1 MLFGLILTL
10 ALSSSVRPQTPAPLT
25 ITGRVM
31 SGTPA
36 HPIANA
42 VVGVGTAS
50 TLTDADG
57 RFSLVVA
64 RPVPPATTVRMVVTC
79 PGFLDAVIDVAPGA
93 AELEVALQPS
103 AQVREQI
110 LVSAP
115 ASDQPVPPPT
125 LVVAPAEVTSV
136 AGALD
141 NVFRVL
147 QTMPGVSATD
157 DFGSRLSVRGGGPD
171 ENLTVMDGVE
181 IHNPYRLFGLTSAF
195 NPETIDRFELTAG
208 GFSAKYGD
216 RLSSIL
222 VVDNRR
228 GTSDRALA
236 GSASLSITDANVV
249 LEGRLPKGA
258 NGSWLL
264 TGRRTYYDLV
274 AERVTDQ
281 DLPSFGD
288 LQTKIAWSLPR
299 GRELTIF
306 GLRSRESTDAEFTD
320 SSMDA
325 TFGLADRSSNDI
337 VSVSLASPLGTRGTS
352 RTVASWY
359 RFGDALDVD
368 GSARDET
375 RRFNVPGDEAFG
387 RASIVFTR
395 DVTVD
400 DASLRQDVSMRVA
413 DRHTLDT
420 GAEVHVLRT
429 TWGWTIAGD
438 RNADEANGSSALGG
452 SGLPDLLD
460 SSADS
465 VRAGA
470 WIEDEV
476 RVGSRARVAGGLRVD
491 WNGIS
496 KETIASP
503 RLRFQFEMGPRTT
516 LRAAT
521 GVYTQSPG
529 YEKLL
534 QSDYFVDLTHAS
546 DLDIRSARSRHL
558 VVGVEHQMS
567 PAVTV
572 KTEAYYKAFD
582 RLLVGRLETPEETA
596 ARVAQYA
603 FPADLAWSVP
613 ASPQI
618 TSMPSSSGVG
628 DAYGFDVYLQK
639 RATSR
644 SDRVTGWVSYTWG
657 RAFIESYG
665 RRYPF
670 DYDRR
675 HALSVVSTI
684 RLSRRFDLG
693 ATLRV
698 ASGFPEN
705 APIGVRVA
713 SVLAPGAT
721 DGEPGSLIPARSK
734 DGLLGWTIDRGG
746 VDQLNNAR
754 LPAYARL
761 DLRLTYTSPRASHWQ
776 LYVEA
781 INALNHENAGT
792 LRAALQYDP
801 TSDRPSIWLSRDQGL
816 SLLPTF
822 GLRLKF

>member
-1 MLFGLILTL
+1 MLIGLILTL
-10 ALSSSVRPQTPAPLT
+10 VLSQSALPQAPAPATL
-25 ITGRVM
+25 TGRVT

-36 HPIANA
+36 RPIANA
-42 VVGVGTAS
+42 VVGAGPAS

-57 RFSLVVA
+57 RFSLDVA
-64 RPVPPATTVRMVVTC
+64 TPVSPATTVRLVVTC
-79 PGFLDAVIDVAPGA
+79 PGFLDAVIDVAPGSG
-93 AELEVALQPS
+93 ELDILLQPS
-103 AQVREQI
+103 TQVREQV

-171 ENLTVMDGVE
+171 QNLTVMDGVE

-228 GTSDRALA
+228 GSRDRALA
-236 GSASLSITDANVV
+236 GSASLSITDANVI

-264 TGRRTYYDLV
+264 TGRRTYYDLF

-288 LQTKIAWSLPR
+288 LQTKIAWSLPH

-306 GLRSRESTDAEFTD
+306 GLRSRESTDAEFRD
-320 SSMDA
+320 SGIDA
-325 TFGLADRSSNDI
+325 NFGLADRSSNDI
-337 VSVSLASPLGTRGTS
+337 VSVSLASTLGARGTS

-368 GSARDET
+368 GAQRDET
-375 RRFNVPGDEAFG
+375 RRFNVPGDDAFG
-387 RASIVFTR
+387 RASILFTR

-400 DASLRQDVSMRVA
+400 DASLRQDVSIHA
-413 DRHTLDT
+413 DERHTIDT

-429 TWGWTIAGD
+429 AWGWTIAGD
-438 RNADEANGSSALGG
+438 RNADEANGSSVLGG

-460 SSADS
+460 SSANS
-465 VRAGA
+465 VRAEA
-470 WIEDEV
+470 WLEDDV
-476 RVGSRARVAGGLRVD
+476 RVGARASLAGGLRVD

-496 KETIASP
+496 KETIVSP
-503 RLRFQFEMGPRTT
+503 RLRFQFAAGPRTT
-516 LRAAT
+516 IRAAT
-521 GVYTQSPG
+521 GLYTQSPG

-546 DLDIRSARSRHL
+546 GLDIKSARSRHL

-567 PAVTV
+567 PSVTA
-572 KTEAYYKAFD
+572 KAEAYYKTFD
-582 RLLVGRLETPEETA
+582 RLLMGRLETPEETA

-603 FPADLAWSVP
+603 FPVDLSWSVP
-613 ASPQI
+613 TSPQI
-618 TSMPSSSGVG
+618 TSVPSSRGAG

-639 RATSR
+639 RAVSR

-657 RAFIESYG
+657 RAFIDSYG

-675 HALSVVSTI
+675 HALSIVSTI
-684 RLSRRFDLG
+684 RLSPRFDLG

-705 APIGVRVA
+705 EPIGVRVA

-721 DGEPGSLIPARSK
+721 AGEPGSLIPARNEA
-734 DGLLGWTIDRGG
+734 GLLGWTIDRGG
-746 VDQLNNAR
+746 VESLNNAR
-754 LPAYARL
+754 LPVYARL

-781 INALNHENAGT
+781 INALNRENTGT
-792 LRAALQYDP
+792 LRAVLQYDP
-801 TSDRPSIWLSRDQGL
+801 SSDRPSIWFSRDQGL

>member
-1 MLFGLILTL
+1 MLIGLILTL
-10 ALSSSVRPQTPAPLT
+10 VLSQSAPQTSAPMT
-25 ITGRVM
+25 ITGRIT

-36 HPIANA
+36 RPVANA
-42 VVGVGTAS
+42 VVGAGPAS
-50 TLTDADG
+50 TLSDADG
-57 RFSLVVA
+57 RFTLDVA
-64 RPVPPATTVRMVVTC
+64 PSVPPATTVRVIVTC
-79 PGFLDAVIDVAPGA
+79 PGFLDAVIDVASGS
-93 AELEVALQPS
+93 AELDVVLQPS
-103 AQVREQI
+103 TQVREHV

-125 LVVAPAEVTSV
+125 LVVAPTEVTSV

-171 ENLTVMDGVE
+171 QNLTVMDGVE
-181 IHNPYRLFGLTSAF
+181 IHDPYRLFGLTSAF

-228 GTSDRALA
+228 GSSDHTLA
-236 GSASLSITDANVV
+236 GSASLSITDANVI

-264 TGRRTYYDLV
+264 TGRRTYYDLF

-288 LQTKIAWSLPR
+288 LQTKIAWSLPH

-306 GLRSRESTDAEFTD
+306 GLRSRESTDAEFSD

-325 TFGLADRSSNDI
+325 SFGLADRSSNDI
-337 VSVSLASPLGTRGTS
+337 VSVSLASTLGTRGTS

-368 GSARDET
+368 GSQRDET
-375 RRFNVPGDEAFG
+375 RRFNLPGDDAFG

-400 DASLRQDVSMRVA
+400 DAALRQDVSIHA
-413 DRHTLDT
+413 SERHTIDT

-438 RNADEANGSSALGG
+438 RNADEANGSSVLGG

-470 WIEDEV
+470 WVEDEM
-476 RVGSRARVAGGLRVD
+476 RVGPRASVAGGLRLD

-496 KETIASP
+496 KETLASP
-503 RLRFQFEMGPRTT
+503 RLRFQFAISPRTT
-516 LRAAT
+516 LRAA
-521 GVYTQSPG
+521 GGLYTQSPG

-546 DLDIRSARSRHL
+546 DLDIKSARSRHL
-558 VVGVEHQMS
+558 VVGLEHQMS
-567 PAVTV
+567 PAVTA
-572 KTEAYYKAFD
+572 KAEAYYKTFD
-582 RLLVGRLETPEETA
+582 RLLVGRLETPEETE

-618 TSMPSSSGVG
+618 TSIPSSSGAG

-684 RLSRRFDLG
+684 RLTRRFDLG

-721 DGEPGSLIPARSK
+721 AGEPGSLIPMQNE
-734 DGLLGWTIDRGG
+734 DGVFGWTIDRGD
-746 VDQLNNAR
+746 VENLNNAR
-754 LPAYARL
+754 LPVYARL

-776 LYVEA
+776 LYLEA
-781 INALNHENAGT
+781 INALDRKNAGA

-801 TSDRPSIWLSRDQGL
+801 SSDRPSIVLSRDQGL